1 MKRLKQKDQI
11 DPGFTLIEIMIVLV
25 ILGILAVIT
34 YSVAVPKWRNRT
46 YYTRAV
52 SEMNTLGNAATLYVA
67 KYNDYPAD
75 VSRDIPADLKEFIQ
89 TNGVNSSWPN
99 APWPGSVYDYD
110 NWPPDSNGPQQTYQI
125 SVRFCDV
132 GDDATCKAN
141 AQKYLAGYAAQ
152 QTLDNWDSYSA
163 VFYCIKGSCRSH
175 QTKPMNYPG
184 YCINCGNKSL
194 YY

>member
-1 MKRLKQKDQI
+1 M
-11 DPGFTLIEIMIVLV
+11 
-25 ILGILAVIT
+25 T
-34 YSVAVPKWRNRT
+34 YSFAVPKYKNRT

-52 SEMNTLGNAATLYVA
+52 SELNTLGNAATLYVA

-75 VSRDIPADLKEFIQ
+75 VDRDIPADLKEFVQ
-89 TNGVNSSWPN
+89 ANGSNNSWPD

-125 SVRFCDV
+125 SVRFCNA

-141 AQKYLAGYAAQ
+141 AQKYLSGYAATA
-152 QTLDNWDSYSA
+152 TLNSWDSYSA

-175 QTKPMNYPG
+175 QNKPMNHPG

-194 YY
+194 FY